1 MAAVMPAATARQA
14 APVARKEPVPGRW
27 CFPPTSGIAQFDELL
42 DGGARTR
49 CHLCAG
55 QACMWAAVGG
65 RHTAFH
71 ASCIF
76 LHPAFQPQLRSRM
89 SMISLYFHSTQSAS
103 PAVCTMHTAF
113 LHYAFHTDPQLRS
126 RRPKLHSALH
136 VSHSAFHQSCI
147 PHPGSLTAVPGCAG
161 TFHRYRA

>member
-1 MAAVMPAATARQA
+1 MPFVR
-14 APVARKEPVPGRW
+14 
-27 CFPPTSGIAQFDELL
+27 
-42 DGGARTR
+42 
-49 CHLCAG
+49 G

-113 LHYAFHTDPQLRS
+113 TCI
-126 RRPKLHSALH
+126 LHSYTMHSTLIHSCVPEGQNYILH
-136 VSHSAFHQSCI
+136 SMYPTRHSTKAAFRIWARSLSLLDVQELCI
-147 PHPGSLTAVPGCAG
+147 VAAHRRCQAAVPSDVRICSCARVTDLVCPVARVEANG
-161 TFHRYRA
+161 